1 MSNEQDKFN
10 HSKRLQKD
18 KNAVARQ
25 LKLAKGSGNQKYLD
39 QPHRLEKHHAMDC
52 GNPGCY
58 LCGNPRRTHKE
69 KTIQEQRFEQPEKDL
84 FDKDDSN

>member
-25 LKLAKGSGNQKYLD
+25 LKIAKASGNQKYLD

-52 GNPGCY
+52 GQAGC
-58 LCGNPRRTHKE
+58 LMCGNPRRIHNE

>member
-10 HSKRLQKD
+10 HSRRLLKD

-25 LKLAKGSGNQKYLD
+25 LKIAKTLGNQKYLD

-52 GNPGCY
+52 GQPGCIM
-58 LCGNPRRTHKE
+58 CGNPRRTMNE
-69 KTIQEQRFEQPEKDL
+69 KTIQEQRFEQPEKDT
-84 FDKDDSN
+84 FDPDSQT

>member
-1 MSNEQDKFN
+1 MSNEQDKIK
-10 HSKRLQKD
+10 HSRRLQKD

-25 LKLAKGSGNQKYLD
+25 LKMAKGSGITKYIE

-58 LCGNPRRTHKE
+58 ICGNPRRTMNE
-69 KTIQEQRFEQPEKDL
+69 KTIQEQRFEQIEKDIV
-84 FDKDDSN
+84 D